1 MDLFDYPSSQ
11 INIHQPLAERMRP
24 RALDEFV
31 GQTHLLA
38 KGKLLRNLID
48 TDSIQSMILQ
58 GPPATGKTTLA
69 TIISSMTRAEFIK
82 LNAISLAIAELRSV
96 LEKARENLKFYQKR
110 TIVFIDEIHAMK
122 SNIQMSLLQS
132 VENGTCILIGATTES
147 VTHDI
152 IPPLISR
159 CKVYTLYPL
168 TPVEIKKI
176 INTALADS
184 ERGLGIRHIKIDEAA
199 LSYLADVC
207 NGDVRSSLNAL
218 EVAATSIKDNE
229 TVDLN
234 TIQQAFEFRL
244 NGISTTDFYDLISA
258 FIKSMRGS
266 QTDAALYWLARML
279 SSGVDPIF
287 IARRVVIQAA
297 EDVGLANPQALQ
309 VAMAAKQA
317 VEFIGMP
324 EARIPL
330 AEAVIYVSESP
341 KSNSAYKAI
350 NAALETVKKTNS
362 YPVPNQLKNSTG
374 LYSNPIDYPETTLTY
389 LPRELQSV
397 RFYYPQNSGTEIKLF
412 NIHSSKN
419 TNTSIRQNTLV
430 EKVKE

>member
-1 MDLFDYPSSQ
+1 
-11 INIHQPLAERMRP
+11 
-24 RALDEFV
+24 
-31 GQTHLLA
+31 
-38 KGKLLRNLID
+38 
-48 TDSIQSMILQ
+48 MI
-58 GPPATGKTTLA
+58 
-69 TIISSMTRAEFIK
+69 
-82 LNAISLAIAELRSV
+82 
-96 LEKARENLKFYQKR
+96 
-110 TIVFIDEIHAMK
+110 
-122 SNIQMSLLQS
+122 
-132 VENGTCILIGATTES
+132 
-147 VTHDI
+147 
-152 IPPLISR
+152 
-159 CKVYTLYPL
+159 
-168 TPVEIKKI
+168 
-176 INTALADS
+176 
-184 ERGLGIRHIKIDEAA
+184 
-199 LSYLADVC
+199 
-207 NGDVRSSLNAL
+207 
-218 EVAATSIKDNE
+218 
-229 TVDLN
+229 
-234 TIQQAFEFRL
+234 
-244 NGISTTDFYDLISA
+244 
-258 FIKSMRGS
+258 
-266 QTDAALYWLARML
+266 ALYWLARML